1 MGNHTTQQD
10 TDRRGGLVGRGAFTA
25 LAALTLLGGGAGVA
39 LADEAPADAGQD
51 ATQSQTPQQNSKA
64 SDDQKSADEQGSDQ
78 QGSDQK
84 GSDQKGS
91 DQAGSGVPTPSSL
104 PGADSFA
111 SLTSLPTSAAALP
124 SAPIVSSILGG

>member
-39 LADEAPADAGQD
+39 LADEAGQD
-51 ATQSQTPQQNSKA
+51 ATQSQAQQHENKA
-64 SDDQKSADEQGSDQ
+64 SDDQKSSDEQGSDQ
-78 QGSDQK
+78 QGSGQK
-84 GSDQKGS
+84 GSDEGS
-91 DQAGSGVPTPSSL
+91 DQAGPGLPSL
-104 PGADSFA
+104 PGADSVA
-111 SLTSLPTSAAALP
+111 SLTSLPTSAAARP